1 MTKTYMINAWCLRP
15 FIATID
21 INADTPQEA
30 IAIVRGQLGTLLDTA
45 EECNGNYPWDQFAA
59 YGDNGNELLRV
70 LDESARL
77 HEAAPK
83 LRETLLYVAQE
94 LAGFKPD
101 YLRQIGLNVAL
112 EQVEKALDLVDNP
125 ATQAFAKAAKDHHD

>member
-30 IAIVRGQLGTLLDTA
+30 IAIVPRQLGTLLDTA
-45 EECNGNYPWDQFAA
+45 EECDGNYAWDQFAA
-59 YGDNGNELLRV
+59 YDDNGHELLRV
-70 LDESARL
+70 LDENARL

-83 LRETLLYVAQE
+83 LRDALRFAAQE
-94 LAGFKPD
+94 LARFKPD
-101 YLRQIGLNVAL
+101 YLRQLGLDVVL
-112 EQVEKALDLVDNP
+112 EEVEKALAITDNTAAEPSAP
-125 ATQAFAKAAKDHHD
+125 AAENDHQ